1 MVVPVLVPVPVQ
13 SALHECRLIV
23 LKRGGQLPQLL
34 LVALSS
40 DEPSQ
45 FAMLIYLVHLI
56 AMQAE
61 EFSQHLGSEHIMHI
75 HHTVEVLGMQFLKQP
90 QQSAQSLILP
100 LHINS
105 YELHIL
111 SQSLKQGSASHLR
124 EHSKL
129 AVLVLLCCLPYHRGQ
144 HRHIAQG

>member
-1 MVVPVLVPVPVQ
+1 MDDLFPEHLAAGGDFGDEGVDGVLPRAVGCDGED
-13 SALHECRLIV
+13 ALAIPGGILGELAEDV
-23 LKRGGQLPQLL
+23 EVAVAVGDGAFDQAAFLRGA
-34 LVALSS
+34 VAFC
-40 DEPSQ
+40 P
-45 FAMLIYLVHLI
+45 
-56 AMQAE
+56 
-61 EFSQHLGSEHIMHI
+61 
-75 HHTVEVLGMQFLKQP
+75 VEVLGMQFLKQP

-100 LHINS
+100 LHISS
-105 YELHIL
+105 YEPHVL